1 MVFKQLPPSQG
12 TAGTSIH
19 GGVFPYLYYQFQNF
33 TFASIEEKT
42 LNQMGFCIYQAGIT
56 EDFDYL
62 ELSSFPLSSSSH
74 DPETPKQLL
83 VDDQA

>member
-12 TAGTSIH
+12 TTGTSIH
-19 GGVFPYLYYQFQNF
+19 GGIFYILL
-33 TFASIEEKT
+33 SILDFNICQHQREDLSQQT
-42 LNQMGFCIYQAGIT
+42 GFSYIQAGIT

-83 VDDQA
+83 VEDQA